1 MVLLENRYEESSP
14 KYGTR
19 MATHSHNSHC
29 PLPNFVALPS
39 CLLILVSLVLQ
50 SHLAFASV
58 DPNDSAYVNAETSNS
73 TLNTTGNWT
82 LLDDNLTVTNVHI
95 KHQRYSTTVSI
106 LLAIVFMI
114 VIFGTVVGNILVCI
128 AVCLVRKLRRP
139 SNYLIVSLAVS
150 DLCVALMVM
159 PVAMVYEILG
169 TWPFGPIV
177 CDFWVSSDVLSC
189 AASIL
194 NLCMISVD
202 RYYAITKP
210 LEYGVKRTPRRMLFC
225 VFIVWMGAAFISLP
239 PVLILGNEKSDTSCS
254 VSQNQGY
261 QIYATFGSFYLPLT
275 VMIVVYYKI
284 FSAARKI
291 VKDERRAQS
300 HLETHCYLEINVKN
314 GGGAEARLLGANP
327 PPPPAARGSTA
338 STNTTCSADKTE
350 GTIGRCFSSGQRKSN
365 ESQCPM
371 LQQPKTPTKPIH
383 TINRTPSNL
392 GQNDVKTPSKD
403 GRRRLS
409 SESSHKSTAHRI
421 RSSLSNFAHKNHFAK
436 DLLQTTTQS
445 PHQKKLRFQLA
456 KERKASTT
464 LGIIMSA
471 FVFCW
476 LPFFVL
482 ALVRPFV
489 AEGTIPDAVS
499 ALFLWLGYINSLL
512 NPIIYATL
520 NRDFRKPFQ
529 EILFFRCSNLNLM
542 MREEFYHSQYGDPD
556 QHYCVN
562 HHTKV
567 QSYDEGVEIVSAIDR
582 EETRASESFL

>member
-1 MVLLENRYEESSP
+1 
-14 KYGTR
+14 
-19 MATHSHNSHC
+19 MATQSRNSHC
-29 PLPNFVALPS
+29 SLPNFVALS
-39 CLLILVSLVLQ
+39 SRLLILVSLVLLQ
-50 SHLAFASV
+50 LDLSNASV
-58 DPNDSAYVNAETSNS
+58 DFSESTVGSDFNITSLNS
-73 TLNTTGNWT
+73 TVNWT
-82 LLDDNLTVTNVHI
+82 VFDDNNTDVHI
-95 KHQRYSTTVSI
+95 KHKKYSTAVSI
-106 LLAIVFMI
+106 LLATVFMI
-114 VIFGTVVGNILVCI
+114 VIIGTVVGNILVCV

-150 DLCVALMVM
+150 DLCVAIIVM
-159 PVAMVYEILG
+159 PIAMVYDIMG
-169 TWPFGPIV
+169 TWPFGPII

-210 LEYGVKRTPRRMLFC
+210 LEYGVKRTPRRMFFC
-225 VFIVWMGAAFISLP
+225 VFIVWMSAAFISLP
-239 PVLILGNEKSDTSCS
+239 PVLILGNEKSETSCS
-254 VSQNQGY
+254 VSQNKVY
-261 QIYATFGSFYLPLT
+261 QIYATLGSFYIPLT

-314 GGGAEARLLGANP
+314 GGAAEARLLGTQPTQAT
-327 PPPPAARGSTA
+327 ARGSTA
-338 STNTTCSADKTE
+338 STNTTCSVDKTE
-350 GTIGRCFSSGQRKSN
+350 STIGRCFSGQRKSN

-371 LQQPKTPTKPIH
+371 LKTPTKPIH
-383 TINRTPSNL
+383 TINRSTSHTPTTDNKL
-392 GQNDVKTPSKD
+392 QVKE
-403 GRRRLS
+403 RRRQS
-409 SESSHKSTAHRI
+409 SESSNKLTTNRI
-421 RSSLSNFAHKNHFAK
+421 RSSLSNFAQKSHIAK
-436 DLLQTTTQS
+436 DLLHSSSHS

-476 LPFFVL
+476 FPFFVL

-489 AEGTIPDAVS
+489 EEGTIPDAVS

-529 EILFFRCSNLNLM
+529 EILFFRCSNLNHM

-562 HHTKV
+562 NTTKIHN
-567 QSYDEGVEIVSAIDR
+567 YDEGVEIVSAVDR

>member
-1 MVLLENRYEESSP
+1 
-14 KYGTR
+14 
-19 MATHSHNSHC
+19 MASQNNSHYSR
-29 PLPNFVALPS
+29 PS
-39 CLLILVSLVLQ
+39 LVTLSSYLLILVSLVLQ
-50 SHLAFASV
+50 ADSAFASF
-58 DPNDSAYVNAETSNS
+58 DFNSTFSGVNITNPNS
-73 TLNTTGNWT
+73 TLNWT
-82 LLDDNLTVTNVHI
+82 FYDNNATVVKHLHI
-95 KHQRYSTTVSI
+95 KHLKYSTLVTV
-106 LLAIVFMI
+106 LLAAIFMI
-114 VIFGTVVGNILVCI
+114 VIFGTIVGNILVCV

-150 DLCVALMVM
+150 DLCVAIMVM
-159 PVAMVYEILG
+159 PVAMVYDLMG
-169 TWPFGPIV
+169 SWPFGPVI

-225 VFIVWMGAAFISLP
+225 VFIVWMSAAFISLP

-275 VMIVVYYKI
+275 VMVVVYYKI

-300 HLETHCYLEINVKN
+300 HLESHCYLEINVKN
-314 GGGAEARLLGANP
+314 GGAAEAKLLGNQSQNP
-327 PPPPAARGSTA
+327 TRGSTA
-338 STNTTCSADKTE
+338 STNTTCSVDKAE
-350 GTIGRCFSSGQRKSN
+350 NSIGRCFSGRKSN

-371 LQQPKTPTKPIH
+371 LQPPKTPTKPIH
-383 TINRTPSNL
+383 TINRPASQNLNPDSNL
-392 GQNDVKTPSKD
+392 KE
-403 GRRRLS
+403 RRRPS
-409 SESSHKSTAHRI
+409 SDNQKQTSRI
-421 RSSLSNFAHKNHFAK
+421 RSSLSTFAQKSHIAK
-436 DLLQTTTQS
+436 DLLHPVNS
-445 PHQKKLRFQLA
+445 PHQKKLRFHLA

-471 FVFCW
+471 FIVCW

-482 ALVRPFV
+482 ALIRPFV
-489 AEGTIPDAVS
+489 NEDTIPDAVS
-499 ALFLWLGYINSLL
+499 ALFLWLGYLNSLL

-529 EILFFRCSNLNLM
+529 EILFFRCSNLNHM
-542 MREEFYHSQYGDPD
+542 MREEFYHSQYGGPEP
-556 QHYCVN
+556 HYCVN
-562 HHTKV
+562 NSKN
-567 QSYDEGVEIVSAIDR
+567 QNYDEGVEIVSAVDR
-582 EETRASESFL
+582 EETRATESFL

>member
-1 MVLLENRYEESSP
+1 
-14 KYGTR
+14 
-19 MATHSHNSHC
+19 MAAQNHNSHC
-29 PLPNFVALPS
+29 SRPSFVTLPS
-39 CLLILVSLVLQ
+39 CFLILVSLVLQ
-50 SHLAFASV
+50 ANLALGSF
-58 DPNDSAYVNAETSNS
+58 DFNDSAFSGFNLSNPNS
-73 TLNTTGNWT
+73 TFNWT
-82 LLDDNLTVTNVHI
+82 FYDNATVVKHPNI
-95 KHQRYSTTVSI
+95 KHTKYSTLATI
-106 LLAIVFMI
+106 LLATIFMV
-114 VIFGTVVGNILVCI
+114 VIFGTIVGNILVCI

-150 DLCVALMVM
+150 DLCVATIVM
-159 PVAMVYEILG
+159 PVAMVYDLLG
-169 TWPFGPIV
+169 TWPFGPVV

-210 LEYGVKRTPRRMLFC
+210 LEYGVKRTPKRMLFC
-225 VFIVWMGAAFISLP
+225 VFIVWMSAAFISLP
-239 PVLILGNEKSDTSCS
+239 PVLILGNEKTDTSCS

-275 VMIVVYYKI
+275 VMVVVYYKI

-291 VKDERRAQS
+291 VKDEKRAQS

-314 GGGAEARLLGANP
+314 GGAAEAKLLGSQPTQP
-327 PPPPAARGSTA
+327 PPTRGSTA
-338 STNTTCSADKTE
+338 STNTTCSVDKAE
-350 GTIGRCFSSGQRKSN
+350 SGIGRCFTGQRKSN

-371 LQQPKTPTKPIH
+371 LQPMKTPTKPIH
-383 TINRTPSNL
+383 TINKPNIQIGLTPDNKP
-392 GQNDVKTPSKD
+392 QVKD
-403 GRRRLS
+403 RRRQS
-409 SESSHKSTAHRI
+409 SESGPKLTTSRI
-421 RSSLSNFAHKNHFAK
+421 RSSLSNFAHKSHLAK
-436 DLLQTTTQS
+436 DLLHPTHS

-471 FVFCW
+471 FVICW

-482 ALVRPFV
+482 ALIRPFV
-489 AEGTIPDAVS
+489 KEDTIPDAVS

-529 EILFFRCSNLNLM
+529 EILFFRCSNLNHM
-542 MREEFYHSQYGDPD
+542 MREEFYHSQYGGPE
-556 QHYCVN
+556 QHYCGN
-562 HHTKV
+562 HSSKV
-567 QSYDEGVEIVSAIDR
+567 QNYEEGVEIVSAVDR

>member
-1 MVLLENRYEESSP
+1 
-14 KYGTR
+14 
-19 MATHSHNSHC
+19 MATQSHNSYC
-29 PLPNFVALPS
+29 SLPNFVALS
-39 CLLILVSLVLQ
+39 SRLLILVSLVLLQ
-50 SHLAFASV
+50 IDLSNASV
-58 DPNDSAYVNAETSNS
+58 NFSESTVGSEFNITSLNS
-73 TLNTTGNWT
+73 SVNWT
-82 LLDDNLTVTNVHI
+82 VFDDNITDVHI
-95 KHQRYSTTVSI
+95 KHKKYSTAVSI
-106 LLAIVFMI
+106 LLATVFMI
-114 VIFGTVVGNILVCI
+114 VIIGTVVGNILVCV

-150 DLCVALMVM
+150 DLCVAIIVM
-159 PVAMVYEILG
+159 PIAMVYDIMG
-169 TWPFGPIV
+169 TWPFGPII

-210 LEYGVKRTPRRMLFC
+210 LEYGVKRTPRRMFFC
-225 VFIVWMGAAFISLP
+225 VFIVWMSAAFISLP
-239 PVLILGNEKSDTSCS
+239 PVLILGNEKTETSCS
-254 VSQNQGY
+254 VSQNKVY
-261 QIYATFGSFYLPLT
+261 QIYATLGSFYIPLT

-314 GGGAEARLLGANP
+314 GGAAEARLLGTQPSQA
-327 PPPPAARGSTA
+327 AARGSTA
-338 STNTTCSADKTE
+338 STNTTCSVDKTE
-350 GTIGRCFSSGQRKSN
+350 STIGRCFSGQRKSN

-371 LQQPKTPTKPIH
+371 LQQMKTPTKPIH
-383 TINRTPSNL
+383 TINRSTSHTPTTDNKL
-392 GQNDVKTPSKD
+392 QIKE
-403 GRRRLS
+403 RRRQS
-409 SESSHKSTAHRI
+409 SESSNKLTTNRI
-421 RSSLSNFAHKNHFAK
+421 RSSLSNFAQKSHIAK
-436 DLLQTTTQS
+436 DLLHSSSHS

-476 LPFFVL
+476 FPFFVL

-489 AEGTIPDAVS
+489 EEDAIPDAVS

-529 EILFFRCSNLNLM
+529 EILFFRCSNLNHM

-562 HHTKV
+562 NTTKIHN
-567 QSYDEGVEIVSAIDR
+567 YDEGVEIVSAVDR